1 MNNEFLLELTSTLQQ
16 TKSRKQLNSD
26 IKQLEKVINMMR
38 LTGTFAKGNTKKELN
53 AYIKQLSSQ
62 LSTIKLKGKI
72 DSRNL
77 KTEVD
82 KALSNN
88 SKRVVFFVCEKE
100 ELFNG

>member
-16 TKSRKQLNSD
+16 TRSRKQLNSD
-26 IKQLEKVINMMR
+26 
-38 LTGTFAKGNTKKELN
+38 T
-53 AYIKQLSSQ
+53 KQLSSQ

>member
-16 TKSRKQLNSD
+16 TGRRKQLNSD
-26 IKQLEKVINMMR
+26 
-38 LTGTFAKGNTKKELN
+38 T
-53 AYIKQLSSQ
+53 KQLSSQ

-77 KTEVD
+77 KTKVD

>member
-16 TKSRKQLNSD
+16 TGRRKQLNSD
-26 IKQLEKVINMMR
+26 
-38 LTGTFAKGNTKKELN
+38 T
-53 AYIKQLSSQ
+53 KQLSSQ

-77 KTEVD
+77 KTKVD

-88 SKRVVFFVCEKE
+88 SKRVVFFVCEK
-100 ELFNG
+100 GII

>member
-16 TKSRKQLNSD
+16 NKSRKQLNSD
-26 IKQLEKVINMMR
+26 
-38 LTGTFAKGNTKKELN
+38 
-53 AYIKQLSSQ
+53 IKQLSSQ

-77 KTEVD
+77 KTKVD

>member
-16 TKSRKQLNSD
+16 TRSRKQLNSD
-26 IKQLEKVINMMR
+26 
-38 LTGTFAKGNTKKELN
+38 T
-53 AYIKQLSSQ
+53 KQLSSQ

-88 SKRVVFFVCEKE
+88 SKRVVFFVCVK
-100 ELFNG
+100 GGII